1 MPTRSVACEI
11 EFRKLSYIDF
21 GGHDTMRRGIGY
33 EGVEV
38 QAEAVETILEQ
49 VLTRREVGN
58 RVGVARTKRFTG
70 ELGARTAG

>member
-1 MPTRSVACEI
+1 
-11 EFRKLSYIDF
+11 
-21 GGHDTMRRGIGY
+21 MRRGIEY

-38 QAEAVETILEQ
+38 QAEAVKTILEQ

-58 RVGVARTKRFTG
+58 RVGVASTKRFTG